1 MDTTATSNPG
11 VGSESTSSSTGNRIA
26 DALPDRSSVDRA
38 AQTAH
43 EAIDRVAA
51 KAGPALEKMRAT
63 VSGTTDTLRA
73 KADQLGELQDQW
85 LNQTRDYVRENPLTA
100 VAIGVVVGAVLA
112 RLASSSSR

>member
-1 MDTTATSNPG
+1 MDTTATDTGVAANVSN
-11 VGSESTSSSTGNRIA
+11 
-26 DALPDRSSVDRA
+26 ALPDRSTVDRA

-63 VSGTTDTLRA
+63 VSGTSDTLRA

-112 RLASSSSR
+112 RLASSPSR

>member
-1 MDTTATSNPG
+1 MDTTATDTGLASN
-11 VGSESTSSSTGNRIA
+11 VASTVSN
-26 DALPDRSSVDRA
+26 ALPDRSTVDRA

-43 EAIDRVAA
+43 QAIDRVAA
-51 KAGPALEKMRAT
+51 KAGPALDKVRAT

-73 KADQLGELQDQW
+73 KADQLSELQDQW

-112 RLASSSSR
+112 RLASSSR

>member
-1 MDTTATSNPG
+1 MDTTATNTGVAANVSN
-11 VGSESTSSSTGNRIA
+11 
-26 DALPDRSSVDRA
+26 ALPDRGTVDRA

-51 KAGPALEKMRAT
+51 KAGPALEKMRAS

-112 RLASSSSR
+112 RLASSSR